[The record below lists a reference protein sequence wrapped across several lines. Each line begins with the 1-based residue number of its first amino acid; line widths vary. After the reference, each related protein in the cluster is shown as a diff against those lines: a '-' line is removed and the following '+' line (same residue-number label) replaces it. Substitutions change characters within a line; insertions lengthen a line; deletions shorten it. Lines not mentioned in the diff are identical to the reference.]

1 MEAIDS
7 YEKKYSYY
15 KKLLSLTYRET
26 VQFLLKKHG
35 EVIDNYYKEKSYN
48 SFLDGKIKKITH
60 GKYTKTKEGLYCHH
74 TLENEYE
81 NISSTKFIAQ
91 YMYPYE
97 YHKKE
102 NLVYCDLIE
111 HLILHALI
119 TKETNGERG
128 FRGLVT
134 FLIPMVKEW
143 YIDGIEPI
151 LIWKQ
156 LCRERAYLSK
166 EYTEKLLS
174 DIDNLLKDVDAY
186 KLILEE
192 VRKEELAKEKL
203 EKDIQQMIRQ
213 QKTYQEARIK
223 SIMQSLNISR
233 EEAEKNEIL
242 INRENLLHSY
252 RQSIYN
258 FKADK
263 TLSRAKVLS
272 DYSYFLDL
280 ERYRKPIGYVSDKFK
295 SKNINITKENLIK
308 ETETIIE
315 KLKSRLKTANYY
327 KLEDI
332 YNSKELNKN
341 QKESIK

>member
-15 KKLLSLTYRET
+15 KKLLSLTYREAI
-26 VQFLLKKHG
+26 QFLLEKHG

-74 TLENEYE
+74 TLENEHE
-81 NISSTKFIAQ
+81 NISNTKFIAQ
-91 YMYPYE
+91 YKYPFE

-119 TKETNGERG
+119 TEETNGDRG
-128 FRGLVT
+128 FRGLVV
-134 FLIPMVKEW
+134 FLIPMVKDW

-151 LIWKQ
+151 PIWKQ
-156 LCRERAYLSK
+156 LCRERAYLPK
-166 EYTEKLLS
+166 VYTKKLLM
-174 DIDNLLKDVDAY
+174 DVDELLKDVDAY

-192 VRKEELAKEKL
+192 VRKKELDKINHEK
-203 EKDIQQMIRQ
+203 KIQKMIREA
-213 QKTYQEARIK
+213 KLNQEARIR
-223 SIMQSLNISR
+223 SIMQSLNISQ
-233 EEAEKNEIL
+233 EEAEKNEYL
-242 INRENLLHSY
+242 IDREFLLYSY
-252 RQSIYN
+252 KQVIYN

-280 ERYRKPIGYVSDKFK
+280 DEYHTPHHYVSDEFK
-295 SKNINITKENLIK
+295 SKNINIIKENLVK

-315 KLKSRLKTANYY
+315 KLKYKLKTAKYY
-327 KLEDI
+327 KFENTCD
-332 YNSKELNKN
+332 SKELNK
-341 QKESIK
+341 K